1 MPIPNPPDYN
11 YHVADDSVVIILS
24 STGDDL
30 VIRSSHTLT
39 DSLDD
44 ETYEW
49 LASLQH
55 GISTLLQI
63 KLEYVQDLGE
73 ASMLSFF
80 EGAEDVIE
88 ELRER
93 GSKEKSKKKTTKGQP
108 VVSIFPEDRTPKG
121 DK

>member
-44 ETYEW
+44 EIYEW

-80 EGAEDVIE
+80 EGAEDIIE

-93 GSKEKSKKKTTKGQP
+93 NSKEKSKKKTTKGQP

>member
-44 ETYEW
+44 EIYEW

-80 EGAEDVIE
+80 EGAEDIIE

>member
-1 MPIPNPPDYN
+1 MPIPNPPKHN

-24 STGDDL
+24 SSDDNL

-49 LASLQH
+49 LAGLQH

-88 ELRER
+88 ELRESR
-93 GSKEKSKKKTTKGQP
+93 SKQKAKKNPTKGQP

-121 DK
+121 AK